1 MVNTMYR
8 VRRKLHRGHV
18 YLGVDVLRR
27 VGLHADSEVVIEVDE
42 ENRQII
48 IRPSDEPN
56 EGTKKLLELL
66 RNPPGVGGPED
77 FLSDE
82 YDYEDIGGEI

>member
-1 MVNTMYR
+1 M
-8 VRRKLHRGHV
+8 
-18 YLGVDVLRR
+18 RR